1 MHTFY
6 VSALQAGQCSLSPEE
21 SYHCSKVL
29 RLQEGER
36 VLLIDGCGARA
47 EGVIGVSTPKGVS
60 LRVDGVAVQERMLPE
75 RTWVAV
81 APPKSSERVDWMVEK
96 AVEIGVGRLT
106 LLQVG
111 RSVRRVANVERLQ
124 RIAISA
130 AKQSARAWVP
140 RIEVGVPFSQVLQQ
154 PTAGLVRAIAHLGE
168 GVTQPLR
175 GLLKGRNEPLQLL
188 VGPEGGFAPSEV
200 EEAVACGYSPV
211 SLGEGRLRVETAVLV
226 GCVFA
231 RVR

>member
-1 MHTFY
+1 M
-6 VSALQAGQCSLSPEE
+6 
-21 SYHCSKVL
+21 
-29 RLQEGER
+29 
-36 VLLIDGCGARA
+36 
-47 EGVIGVSTPKGVS
+47 STPKGVS